1 MALSANYDKARDKAI
16 RFIKAKSNDFN
27 EAVAILEEAEFK
39 PIYVAKIKKAG
50 ENEATREG
58 LMTTLRQMIRAWAAP
73 TSVEMLD
80 EMVAEENI
88 ASNVSEERIQ
98 KMDVIFSSSETPIA
112 KLIRHFSDLY
122 KARAKM
128 HRELSSVG
136 EKNDDASVAKRKTI
150 MVSIEAM
157 SARMDEIWPYID
169 RYETSH
175 IQPSEEE
182 VQKILSGV
190 NDSSSSSSDNLPSG
204 EGTSLELPSELST
217 MTRAELVAERKNMSA
232 RIRRTRNKIEY
243 QAEAVAGK
251 KPNPLPVGSPKRIKL
266 EKRIEKLQAILD
278 KMDILIAQFG

>member
-1 MALSANYDKARDKAI
+1 MALSANYYKARDKAI

-27 EAVAILEEAEFK
+27 EAVAILEEAKFK

-112 KLIRHFSDLY
+112 RLIRHFSDLY

-169 RYETSH
+169 LYETEHS
-175 IQPSEEE
+175 QPSKEE
-182 VQKILSGV
+182 VDNIISGAA
-190 NDSSSSSSDNLPSG
+190 NSDNSSHGDTPSG
-204 EGTSLELPSELST
+204 EGTSLELPESFST
-217 MTRAELVAERKNMSA
+217 MTRSELVAERKNLSA

-251 KPNPLPVGSPKRIKL
+251 KPNPLPEGSPRRIKL
-266 EKRIEKLQAILD
+266 EKRIEKLQAMLD
-278 KMDILIAQFG
+278 KLDILIAQFG

>member
-27 EAVAILEEAEFK
+27 EAVAILEEAKFK

-112 KLIRHFSDLY
+112 RLIRHFSDLY

-136 EKNDDASVAKRKTI
+136 EKNDDASIAKRKTI

-169 RYETSH
+169 LYETEHS
-175 IQPSEEE
+175 QPSKEE
-182 VQKILSGV
+182 VDNIISGAA
-190 NDSSSSSSDNLPSG
+190 NSDNSSHGDTPSG
-204 EGTSLELPSELST
+204 EGTSLELPESFST
-217 MTRAELVAERKNMSA
+217 MKRSELVAERKNLSA

-251 KPNPLPVGSPKRIKL
+251 KPNPLPEGSPRRIKL
-266 EKRIEKLQAILD
+266 EKRIEKLQAMLD
-278 KMDILIAQFG
+278 KLDILIAQFG